1 MKKHTTLYTF
11 FSRIESFFF
20 YVLFFVLENLWQKNE
35 NLPLHRTFSER
46 DIVTQ
51 YFNSSQMPKILKPA
65 SAAGG
70 AVKMGVI
77 GVDSIQMNTGAGV
90 KKLKFGT
97 QVLSTNILGKSP
109 VQKAADKAQ
118 QQAGGNKLKK
128 LQQKSGT
135 VGGAT
140 GSNLVHNTAA
150 FGQHFLK
157 NPLVINAIVEKAAVK
172 PTDVIIEIG
181 PGDGSLSQRLLEVCK
196 KLIVYEIDP
205 RMVAELHKRFQNTP
219 LMSKLEIVRGN
230 FLDAKLPYFD
240 RCVANCP
247 YQVSS
252 GIVFKLLRHQ
262 PSFKC
267 AVLMFQR
274 EFALRVCAPPGSD
287 LYGRLGV
294 NAQLFARCQHLMKVN
309 KASFQPPPKV
319 ESSVIRMDPR
329 NPPPEV
335 DFEEFDG
342 LVKYLFNRSNKKASS
357 IFKTKSTII
366 ELNRLYDEHKSAALE
381 LEQKKQLLQQGKKES
396 AHVRKAVV
404 KTNPETFKA
413 FLLETVAGEEMLERR
428 AKTMSVEEIMRL
440 LSMFNNKGIYFS

>member
-1 MKKHTTLYTF
+1 
-11 FSRIESFFF
+11 
-20 YVLFFVLENLWQKNE
+20 
-35 NLPLHRTFSER
+35 
-46 DIVTQ
+46 
-51 YFNSSQMPKILKPA
+51 MPKILK
-65 SAAGG
+65 SAAASGSRVITAATG
-70 AVKMGVI
+70 APRVPQMGVI
-77 GVDSIQMNTGAGV
+77 GVDSVPAMNSNGAAG

-97 QVLSTNILGKSP
+97 QVLGTGLLGKSP
-109 VQKAADKAQ
+109 QQKAVDKAT
-118 QQAGGNKLKK
+118 GGVAASPSGKK
-128 LQQKSGT
+128 GDKKGGQKT

-140 GSNLVHNTAA
+140 GVSLVHNTSA

-172 PTDVIIEIG
+172 PTDVVIEVG
-181 PGDGSLSQRLLEVCK
+181 PGDGALTQRLLEVCK
-196 KLIVYEIDP
+196 KVIVYEIDP

-230 FLDAKLPYFD
+230 FLQAKLPYFD

-247 YQVSS
+247 YAISS

-274 EFALRVCAPPGSD
+274 EFALRVCAPPGSE

-319 ESSVIRMDPR
+319 ESSVIRLDPR

-357 IFKTKSTII
+357 IFKAKSTI
-366 ELNRLYDEHKSAALE
+366 EALHALYDEHKTADLE
-381 LEQKKQLLQQGKKES
+381 MARKKQMEGKKATAAD
-396 AHVRKAVV
+396 AHVKKIAV
-404 KTNPETFKA
+404 KTGAETFKTL
-413 FLLETVAGEEMLERR
+413 LLETVAAEPMLERR
-428 AKTMSVEEIMRL
+428 AKSMTVDEIMRL
-440 LSMFNNKGIYFS
+440 LSMFNSKGIYFS